1 MTDSHITCRDDVGE
15 KSNSSPGYNVAVAY
29 EDFPP
34 LQKQYQT
41 PQQLVQ
47 QQFQQYQ
54 QYQQQM
60 QSKGGNGGT
69 DELQYF

>member
-1 MTDSHITCRDDVGE
+1 
-15 KSNSSPGYNVAVAY
+15 VAVAY

-47 QQFQQYQ
+47 QQFEQYQ
-54 QYQQQM
+54 QYQQQF
-60 QSKGGNGGT
+60 QGKNGSGGGKQGSAGG
-69 DELQYF
+69 ELPYF